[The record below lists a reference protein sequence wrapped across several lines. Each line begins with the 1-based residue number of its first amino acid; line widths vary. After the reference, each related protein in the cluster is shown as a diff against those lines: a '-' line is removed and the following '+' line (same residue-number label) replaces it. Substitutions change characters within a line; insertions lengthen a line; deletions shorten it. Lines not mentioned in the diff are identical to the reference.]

1 MKDVKNGEGWCSIDY
16 IQMSAE
22 QELNKDVWNKDKEIA
37 DQVKKLGFGNLLK
50 ESKKRTI
57 TEAHKSKILRED
69 VWTDYYMKIADI
81 DFNPKTY
88 ASKYN
93 TRKELEDALK
103 KAYGWD
109 VKRPA
114 IKDAIDRYFET
125 EMKESAVSKVKGKK
139 ITESKKV
146 DEHSIDFE
154 SIACGLQIGIGREG
168 LRVQSYS
175 GGTGYNK
182 EWKSDEYKK
191 LEAADDWDEIERIR
205 QKIIR
210 DLLPVCDKFDRE
222 LESVMKKY
230 GFKK

>member
-1 MKDVKNGEGWCSIDY
+1 MKSFK
-16 IQMSAE
+16 Q
-22 QELNKDVWNKDKEIA
+22 
-37 DQVKKLGFGNLLK
+37 
-50 ESKKRTI
+50 TI

-88 ASKYN
+88 TSKYN
-93 TRKELEDALK
+93 TRKELEAALK

-125 EMKESAVSKVKGKK
+125 EMKESAVCKVKGKK

-146 DEHSIDFE
+146 GDNSIDFE
-154 SIACGLQIGIGREG
+154 NVAGGLQFSLGWDG

-175 GGTGYNK
+175 GGNGFDK
-182 EWKSDEYKK
+182 EWKNEEYKK
-191 LEAADDWDEIERIR
+191 LKSENKWDEIT
-205 QKIIR
+205 KLCDKVVK
-210 DLLPVCDKFDRE
+210 DLLPVCDRFDKE